1 MRVKSVFLV
10 FCCLFL
16 FMESQAT
23 LKKGDHPKV
32 KKTTSIA
39 IGNEMLALN
48 FPLADNPEMTTEAF
62 VMKGKD
68 HVYYVSLP
76 FSLTSEQVNIEI
88 VSPLNSRVRIN
99 GVDVT
104 TSAGKYN
111 DEEVFISVATINI
124 ADNNAVEIISE
135 SGRYNNYDILVQKG
149 IKDID
154 SLIYSFK
161 ERYNIPGVSFAIAN
175 INNTAVSYQAG
186 YGYAIKES
194 KTRVQPN
201 HLFRLASMSKQHTAI
216 CILKLVEE
224 GKFGIDDYVFGK
236 EGILKDKFPDVP
248 ARAARITVRNLL
260 EHTSGYRTYP
270 DYMFN
275 IPYYGWSMEQ
285 RIEAML
291 KSKQPNEPGS
301 VFAYYNTGYGIL
313 GYIVETVSGK
323 SFETFMHELY
333 AGAGIDDIHIGG
345 TQAERRANE
354 VAYYGQNNA
363 NAEGMDMVVRGPAGG
378 IIASTDQ
385 LIKLLWALDGN
396 PNIPD
401 LISKE
406 TREMMFTPSK
416 AGKSRYALGWRTNH
430 TYFPDGF
437 YHGGTLSGVA
447 TFWVYAQGY
456 AIVFLCNS
464 RSNYGQFDNELYRM
478 ARDMINEAKILNL

>member
-1 MRVKSVFLV
+1 
-10 FCCLFL
+10 
-16 FMESQAT
+16 
-23 LKKGDHPKV
+23 
-32 KKTTSIA
+32 
-39 IGNEMLALN
+39 
-48 FPLADNPEMTTEAF
+48 
-62 VMKGKD
+62 
-68 HVYYVSLP
+68 
-76 FSLTSEQVNIEI
+76 
-88 VSPLNSRVRIN
+88 
-99 GVDVT
+99 
-104 TSAGKYN
+104 
-111 DEEVFISVATINI
+111 
-124 ADNNAVEIISE
+124 
-135 SGRYNNYDILVQKG
+135 
-149 IKDID
+149 
-154 SLIYSFK
+154 
-161 ERYNIPGVSFAIAN
+161 
-175 INNTAVSYQAG
+175 
-186 YGYAIKES
+186 
-194 KTRVQPN
+194 
-201 HLFRLASMSKQHTAI
+201 
-216 CILKLVEE
+216 
-224 GKFGIDDYVFGK
+224 
-236 EGILKDKFPDVP
+236 
-248 ARAARITVRNLL
+248 
-260 EHTSGYRTYP
+260 
-270 DYMFN
+270 
-275 IPYYGWSMEQ
+275 
-285 RIEAML
+285 
-291 KSKQPNEPGS
+291 
-301 VFAYYNTGYGIL
+301 
-313 GYIVETVSGK
+313 
-323 SFETFMHELY
+323 MHELY